1 MMDKKQHKFKEKT
14 RLLFLKYTFIPI
26 VFLFVIFGISIFSYA
41 SWKVR
46 NDTVKASQET
56 MLAFNRVLATYEK
69 EMIRMANNEYVLDY
83 LTQQKKSNLVFEE
96 FYGFN
101 LQQEVK
107 SIFHLVDMKGVSL
120 TSSSSEDYLA
130 NEIPSYRLKRWK
142 NPKQMVI
149 DVQTNYFSYNKVTG
163 LTLIQPVGKDGEIVS
178 YLIYR
183 LYDEDFQKLLF
194 GKNVDIVVIA
204 DQYERIIA
212 TTSNRVKGLMGKFS
226 VDEREGNEVLL
237 DSKKYILAEIQDSLY
252 GVQVKTLIQKPNYQ
266 EVLVSYLLLTT
277 ISSLVLYFLV
287 NYLAKKMSE
296 RNSQSV
302 SVLMSGLDSLKTGEL
317 TNFVEIKTGDE
328 FEELADHYNKMLKNL
343 NQLLLRNEEL
353 TYVLQ
358 RDEIKFLQS
367 QFNPHF
373 LFNML
378 ETIRYTMVSDQDKA
392 QRIILTLARLLRYS
406 IHQGQNWEILQK
418 DMDYISDYLALHQ
431 YRYNNRLT
439 YQIDLDSSLTKV
451 EIPKLLL
458 QPIVENSIKYGY
470 QNQTNLT
477 IKISVQAQQ
486 DKIWITV
493 EDDGPGIATKQL
505 SEIEA
510 NLRQEIINLSSIG
523 LYNTDRKIKLIYGE
537 KYGLKIKSTLGLGT
551 IVQIELPL
559 IKDDGDV

>member
-107 SIFHLVDMKGVSL
+107 SIFHLVDMKGFSL

-163 LTLIQPVGKDGEIVS
+163 LTLIQPVGKDGKIVG

-226 VDEREGNEVLL
+226 VDEREGNEILL
-237 DSKKYILAEIQDSLY
+237 DSKKYIMAENQDSLY

-439 YQIDLDSSLTKV
+439 YQIDLDPSLTKV

>member
-1 MMDKKQHKFKEKT
+1 
-14 RLLFLKYTFIPI
+14 
-26 VFLFVIFGISIFSYA
+26 
-41 SWKVR
+41 
-46 NDTVKASQET
+46 
-56 MLAFNRVLATYEK
+56 
-69 EMIRMANNEYVLDY
+69 
-83 LTQQKKSNLVFEE
+83 
-96 FYGFN
+96 
-101 LQQEVK
+101 
-107 SIFHLVDMKGVSL
+107 
-120 TSSSSEDYLA
+120 
-130 NEIPSYRLKRWK
+130 
-142 NPKQMVI
+142 
-149 DVQTNYFSYNKVTG
+149 
-163 LTLIQPVGKDGEIVS
+163 
-178 YLIYR
+178 
-183 LYDEDFQKLLF
+183 
-194 GKNVDIVVIA
+194 
-204 DQYERIIA
+204 
-212 TTSNRVKGLMGKFS
+212 
-226 VDEREGNEVLL
+226 
-237 DSKKYILAEIQDSLY
+237 
-252 GVQVKTLIQKPNYQ
+252 
-266 EVLVSYLLLTT
+266 
-277 ISSLVLYFLV
+277 
-287 NYLAKKMSE
+287 
-296 RNSQSV
+296 
-302 SVLMSGLDSLKTGEL
+302 
-317 TNFVEIKTGDE
+317 
-328 FEELADHYNKMLKNL
+328 
-343 NQLLLRNEEL
+343 
-353 TYVLQ
+353 
-358 RDEIKFLQS
+358 KFLQS

-439 YQIDLDSSLTKV
+439 YQIDLDPSLTKV

>member
-1 MMDKKQHKFKEKT
+1 MDKKQHKFQEKN

-46 NDTVKASQET
+46 NDTVKASQDT
-56 MLAFNRVLATYEK
+56 MLAFNGVLATYEK
-69 EMIRMANNEYVLDY
+69 EMIRMANNESVLDY

-107 SIFHLVDMKGVSL
+107 SIFHLVDMKGFSL
-120 TSSSSEDYLA
+120 ASSSSEDYLA

-163 LTLIQPVGKDGEIVS
+163 LTLIQPVGKDGEIVG

-237 DSKKYILAEIQDSLY
+237 DSKKYILAENQDSLY
-252 GVQVKTLIQKPNYQ
+252 GVQVKTLTQKPNYQ
-266 EVLVSYLLLTT
+266 EVLVSYILLTT

-302 SVLMSGLDSLKTGEL
+302 SVLMSGLDSLKIGEL

-328 FEELADHYNKMLKNL
+328 FEELTDHYNKMLKNL

-358 RDEIKFLQS
+358 RGEIKFLQS

-431 YRYNNRLT
+431 YRYNNRLS
-439 YQIDLDSSLTKV
+439 YQIDLDPSLTQV

-470 QNQTNLT
+470 QNQTNLE
-477 IKISVQAQQ
+477 IKLSVQAQQ

-505 SEIEA
+505 SEIKA

-537 KYGLKIKSTLGLGT
+537 KYGLEIKSTLGLGT